1 MLRRMA
7 GFFSSNIGTTGRLL
21 RGIPGAICAVAAVW
35 VAFTGPW
42 WLALILGISGA
53 FMLFEAF
60 RGWCIMRACGV
71 RTKW

>member
-1 MLRRMA
+1 MA
-7 GFFSSNIGTTGRLL
+7 GFFSSNIGTTGRLI
-21 RGIPGAICAVAAVW
+21 RGISGGICAGAAVW

-42 WLALILGISGA
+42 WLAIILAGSGA